1 MRRRLIRIALI
12 LLLFP
17 PLLAAVAGWLFGPAF
32 LHPIRRQLSPDLIRE
47 ADASF
52 AVTGASR
59 EDFDVRAPDGAP
71 LRGWK
76 VRPKNPNGNWVLLF
90 HGVADNR
97 IGVVGQLEFLLR
109 DGYSVVMMDARAHGV
124 SGGPI
129 ATYGWLERNDTR
141 AIIDELV
148 RSEVGRYADEQLRS
162 GKWKLEPVEDSD
174 LQEPIHPPVPLPGA
188 PLHLFA
194 LGESMGA
201 GIALQSA
208 AADPRIEAVVAEA
221 SFADLREGAYD
232 YAGLRKFPWLGKT
245 LFAPGAWA
253 LLYRAEKLAGL
264 PAAEVSPV
272 KAVASRAFPVL
283 LICDEMD
290 VALPCRHSEKIY
302 AAARGPKQLWVVPRA
317 FHTAAYG
324 FEPEEFRRRV
334 LSFFAAHSSAADS
347 APSQNL
353 LPSPLQH
360 FFPARPS
367 FPQTKKAASAA
378 LANALAMRSRIAHFS
393 PSLLSFLFLAS
404 LFFFSFCFLLFSSL
418 PSASSVYSAPSAL
431 NSLFSQLFNS
441 KHPASIP
448 FSVFQFPFSTPRSVH
463 GMLPRFPFLAQPA
476 HGLPQ
481 AHRQRGNR
489 FEPLFSAVRE
499 FAVIFPVN
507 LRQQEFRVSQN
518 PRQRIVQLVAEHLSK
533 IFLRFLERIASA
545 VRHPLRLPQAA
556 PDQAQRQRQAS
567 SIAHHIIG
575 GARIDQRREFYA
587 PLRRPNHDHR
597 RIDRQRGHHRVEPWH
612 DSSRSIAFGR
622 DRRLFE

>member
-1 MRRRLIRIALI
+1 M
-12 LLLFP
+12 
-17 PLLAAVAGWLFGPAF
+17 V
-32 LHPIRRQLSPDLIRE
+32 
-47 ADASF
+47 
-52 AVTGASR
+52 
-59 EDFDVRAPDGAP
+59 P

-76 VRPKNPNGNWVLLF
+76 VRPKNPNGSWVLLF

-97 IGVVGQLEFLLR
+97 IGVIGQSEFLLR
-109 DGYSVVMMDARAHGV
+109 AGYSVVMMDARAHGV

-141 AIIDELV
+141 AIIDALLA
-148 RSEVGRYADEQLRS
+148 SEHVGAGLA
-162 GKWKLEPVEDSD
+162 
-174 LQEPIHPPVPLPGA
+174 PPASSPASFTSSTSLTSTSSVSSTSSF
-188 PLHLFA
+188 HIFA

-208 AADPRIEAVVAEA
+208 TADPRIEAVVAEA

-253 LLYRAEKLAGL
+253 LLYRAEKLASF

-272 KAVASRAFPVL
+272 KAVASRPFPVL

-290 VALPCRHSEKIY
+290 VALPCRHSEMIY
-302 AAARGPKQLWVVPRA
+302 AAAHGPKQLWVVSRA

-476 HGLPQ
+476 HGFPQ
-481 AHRQRGNR
+481 AHGQRGSR

-587 PLRRPNHDHR
+587 PLRRPNHDHW